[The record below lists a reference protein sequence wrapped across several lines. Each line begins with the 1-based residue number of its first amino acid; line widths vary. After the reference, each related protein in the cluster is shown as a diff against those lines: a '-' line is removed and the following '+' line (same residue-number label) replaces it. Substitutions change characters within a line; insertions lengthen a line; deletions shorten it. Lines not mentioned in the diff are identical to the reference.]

1 MFYSYWHATGLFNP
15 ILAYKDFLYLWIHI
29 LCMDAWK
36 HGKGY
41 KPKCEHGFLGTE
53 GDLIKLFLFFS
64 FFLCSNHILLV
75 SLKTNYKENRS
86 FSLQKKKKRNDCIT
100 GAFPS
105 LQCGRKKSVPE
116 KSWFKCPTAINPP
129 GHSGQVP
136 SFHSSFAIYWSPLNN
151 ERAGPWQWRWRKGP
165 WLPRV

>member
-1 MFYSYWHATGLFNP
+1 MFYSYWYATGLFNP
-15 ILAYKDFLYLWIHI
+15 KVAYKDFLYLWIHI

-41 KPKCEHGFLGTE
+41 KPLGTE

-64 FFLCSNHILLV
+64 FFLYSKHILLV

-86 FSLQKKKKRNDCIT
+86 FSLQQKKQNDCIT

-116 KSWFKCPTAINPP
+116 KSWFKCLTAINPP

-136 SFHSSFAIYWSPLNN
+136 SFHSSFAVYWGPLNN
-151 ERAGPWQWRWRKGP
+151 ERAGPWQWRWLKGP
-165 WLPRV
+165 WPPRV